1 MSTLDFS
8 LLKPIPS
15 SSIVGLST
23 TANSTPAYIIPNTPA
38 SSFQQPAQTPAASIY
53 STAPS
58 TVVKSSPSA
67 VASPTGAGLS
77 YTIKSGDTL
86 AAIAARYGT
95 TVSALAA
102 ANGITN
108 PNLIIAGKPLNIPSA
123 APVNAQTPASTA
135 PTNETLPAGQFKTPS
150 GAIVDANGQIVKPAP
165 VAGAPVTPDASALA
179 KAAGEAGLSVSD
191 YESLLGGNT
200 AVSSAEHKA
209 IATELG
215 ISDAEAAAFAK
226 PKETTQAVY
235 DHAYSS
241 AGLDQLHAKI
251 VSLIDSINA
260 KKQTASDAI
269 GTVNENPF
277 LDEKSRVGR
286 GKRVLDQANAE
297 IQNEVDLLT
306 QMQGLYT
313 QGVTEVN
320 NLVARTSADFKDNQ
334 TQAQAYLNYLQTKA
348 QQKADQLKSDKTII
362 ASNTVTDYLK
372 GRAKA
377 TAAAAKAKA
386 PDLVGSAT
394 TGYFR
399 WDAGTMSFVPVIKG
413 TGGSGGSTT
422 FKPTSAQKA
431 SVGQFLNTSA
441 GKELTGGVAVTSA
454 DLDELFGDQTT
465 FYALLQ
471 QANDAGY

>member
-1 MSTLDFS
+1 MATLDTTI
-8 LLKPIPS
+8 LKPLPS

-23 TANSTPAYIIPNTPA
+23 TANSTPAYILPNTPQTA
-38 SSFQQPAQTPAASIY
+38 TPTPAPVSIY
-53 STAPS
+53 SAAPS
-58 TVVKSSPSA
+58 TVVKPAPTATPVNGA
-67 VASPTGAGLS
+67 VS

-86 AAIAARYGT
+86 SAIAARYGT
-95 TVSALAA
+95 SVSALAA

-108 PNLIIAGKPLNIPSA
+108 PNLIVAGKALNIPSA
-123 APVNAQTPASTA
+123 APAVAGASASNPAPAATDALPTGQSRTPNGAVIETA
-135 PTNETLPAGQFKTPS
+135 TGRVVT
-150 GAIVDANGQIVKPAP
+150 PAP

-179 KAAGEAGLSVSD
+179 KSAGEAGLSVAD
-191 YESLLGGNT
+191 YEALLGGNT
-200 AVSSAEHKA
+200 AVSSAEHKQ

-226 PKETTQAVY
+226 PKQSTQDIY
-235 DHAYSS
+235 TGAYTS

-251 VSLIDSINA
+251 VTLIDSINTE
-260 KKQTASDAI
+260 KQSASDAI

-286 GKRVLDQANAE
+286 GQRVLNQAQAK
-297 IQNEVDLLT
+297 IQNDTDLLGQLT
-306 QMQGLYT
+306 GLYN

-320 NLVARTSADFKDNQ
+320 NLVARTTQDFKDNQ
-334 TQAQAYLNYLQTKA
+334 TNAQAYLNYLQTKA
-348 QQKADQLKSDKTII
+348 QQQADLLKSDKTIT

-377 TAAAAKAKA
+377 TAAANAKTA
-386 PDLVGSAT
+386 PTVIGSAAS
-394 TGYFR
+394 GYYR
-399 WDAGTMSFVPVIKG
+399 WDAGTMSFVQVTKP
-413 TGGSGGSTT
+413 TGGSSAS

-431 SVGQFLNTSA
+431 SVGQFLNTDA
-441 GKELTGGVAVTSA
+441 GKALTGGVTVTSG
-454 DLDELFGDQTT
+454 DLNSIFSDETT